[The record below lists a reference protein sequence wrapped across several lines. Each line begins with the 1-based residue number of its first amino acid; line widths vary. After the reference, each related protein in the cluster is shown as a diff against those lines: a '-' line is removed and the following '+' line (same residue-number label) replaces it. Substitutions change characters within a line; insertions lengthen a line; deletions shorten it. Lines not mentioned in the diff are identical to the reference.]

1 MDKKA
6 ADYYIDRKN
15 REDEEEREDEKEE
28 EGRVRSTGSSTTS
41 DDLKRAAQKI

>member
-15 REDEEEREDEKEE
+15 REDEDKKEGEE
-28 EGRVRSTGSSTTS
+28 RVRSTGSTTTS
-41 DDLKRAAQKI
+41 DDLKRASEKI